1 MLLAR
6 YISLHFCLAASV
18 VLVVLL
24 VLFGFIEL
32 TDALEDVGKGSFTS
46 VDAVAIVLLTTPARI
61 VDLLPV
67 TALLGSLLGLG
78 IMANHHELTAIRAAG
93 LSTWRIA
100 LMLLGI
106 ASVLIVCVV
115 LLQFLLIPACEN
127 EAQAF
132 RSRTLEQTARGD
144 AEFWSRYDRRIIRVG
159 SVEFGRIPRGIELYE
174 LDADARLLRFVRA
187 DRADVI
193 NPREWL
199 LHDVEE
205 KVIDGDQVR
214 FRDVPTLRWTSF
226 LTPEQISTLIAPPH
240 ALSPL
245 DLYRYLH
252 QSRNSGIDNRE
263 HEARFWRQVSV
274 PFTLVGMLLLGLPL
288 AAMSIRTRST
298 GLRSV
303 LGAAIGIGFY
313 LFERITGQLSLIFE
327 IAPAAS
333 ALVPAGVVLGCALC
347 AVWRLAARA

>member
-1 MLLAR
+1 VLLAR
-6 YISLHFCLAASV
+6 YIAVHFCLAAGM
-18 VLVVLL
+18 VLLVLL
-24 VLFGFIEL
+24 VLFGFISL

-67 TALLGSLLGLG
+67 TALLGALLGLG
-78 IMANHHELTAIRAAG
+78 ILANHQELTAIRAAG
-93 LSTWRIA
+93 FSTWRIA
-100 LMLLGI
+100 RTLLGI
-106 ASVLIVCVV
+106 AAVLLVSVA
-115 LLQFLLIPACEN
+115 LLQFLLIPACER
-127 EAQAF
+127 EAQTF

-144 AEFWSRYDRRIIRVG
+144 AEFWSRHDRRIIRVG

-193 NPREWL
+193 NTREWL

-205 KVIDGDQVR
+205 KVIDGDQVYSR
-214 FRDVPTLRWTSF
+214 EVPTLSWASF
-226 LTPEQISTLIAPPH
+226 LSPEQISTLIAPPH

-245 DLYRYLH
+245 DLYRYLR

-263 HEARFWRQVSV
+263 HEARFWHQVSV
-274 PFTLVGMLLLGLPL
+274 PFTLIGMLLLGLPL
-288 AAMSIRTRST
+288 AAMSVRTRST

-303 LGAAIGIGFY
+303 LGAAVGIGFF
-313 LFERITGQLSLIFE
+313 LFERITGQLSLLFD
-327 IAPAAS
+327 IAPAVS
-333 ALVPAGVVLGCALC
+333 ALVPAVMVLGFALF
-347 AVWRLAARA
+347 AVWRLATRA

>member
-6 YISLHFCLAASV
+6 YIWLHFCLAAGA
-18 VLVVLL
+18 VLLVLL
-24 VLFGFIEL
+24 VLFGFVAL
-32 TDALEDVGKGSFTS
+32 TEALEDVGKGSFTS
-46 VDAVAIVLLTTPARI
+46 VDAVAVVLLTTPARI

-67 TALLGSLLGLG
+67 TALLGSLVGLG
-78 IMANHHELTAIRAAG
+78 ILANHQELTAIRAAG

-106 ASVLIVCVV
+106 AAGLVACVA
-115 LLQFLLIPACEN
+115 LLQFLLIPICEQ

-159 SVEFGRIPRGIELYE
+159 SVEFGRIPRAIELYE

-193 NPREWL
+193 NTREWL

-205 KVIDGDQVR
+205 KVIDGDQIY
-214 FRDVPTLRWTSF
+214 FREVPTLSWASF
-226 LTPEQISTLIAPPH
+226 LSPEQISTLIAPPH

-245 DLYRYLH
+245 DLYRYLR

-274 PFTLVGMLLLGLPL
+274 PFTLIGMLLLGLPL
-288 AAMSIRTRST
+288 AAISVRTRST

-303 LGAAIGIGFY
+303 LGAALGIGFY
-313 LFERITGQLSLIFE
+313 LFERITGQLSLIFD

-333 ALVPAGVVLGCALC
+333 ALVPAGLVLGCALIGVSRM
-347 AVWRLAARA
+347 ATRA